1 MGRLGPCPT
10 TGHRLT
16 SEARALALLGDGVQ
30 VDRSTPASGPH
41 CPPALRAPRSPAE
54 LPECRQHRSRHP
66 SATPSSL
73 PSPQGAE
80 GTVGSGEQS
89 RVGMVQL
96 RARWTSLELGGGV
109 WAGDGSRKQ
118 PQGTAK
124 ENTLP
129 GSCGTSKLRAE
140 AAEGTVRSGRAEGR
154 EGQGHGPRGDA
165 HEAGRSTC
173 VPCRGRRGHP
183 LAGARPVPSPAGAME
198 AGARWTRSPRAGDS
212 STRTGRGTR
221 LKGRGGPRD
230 EVGGQAAPE
239 GCGPG

>member
-10 TGHRLT
+10 TGHPLT

-54 LPECRQHRSRHP
+54 LPECRQHRSWHP

-140 AAEGTVRSGRAEGR
+140 AAEGTVRSGRAGR
-154 EGQGHGPRGDA
+154 ARATGHAETP
-165 HEAGRSTC
+165 T
-173 VPCRGRRGHP
+173 RRGGARACR
-183 LAGARPVPSPAGAME
+183 AGAVEDILWPAPGRCPRPQGPWRRARGGRGALGQETPARGQAGAQ
-198 AGARWTRSPRAGDS
+198 G
-212 STRTGRGTR
+212 
-221 LKGRGGPRD
+221 
-230 EVGGQAAPE
+230 
-239 GCGPG
+239 